1 MASDKEPSYV
11 SDLALSNGFP
21 LSLSDPA
28 SDNDN
33 DSETATFN
41 DSLLSTSLYIVEALV
56 DAEVLADV
64 LALVDAEVLTLV
76 EAEVLADML
85 ALVEALLEIDSLSA
99 LFVTSVFTVPSSFGF
114 SSSLIVATL
123 LPSVFCAKL
132 FSVLAIFLPCA

>member
-1 MASDKEPSYV
+1 MLV
-11 SDLALSNGFP
+11 LALSNGFP
-21 LSLSDPA
+21 LVFSDPA
-28 SDNDN
+28 SDNDK
-33 DSETATFN
+33 DSETSTFN

-56 DAEVLADV
+56 DADV

-85 ALVEALLEIDSLSA
+85 ALVDTDVEALLEIDSLSA

-132 FSVLAIFLPCA
+132 LA

>member
-1 MASDKEPSYV
+1 MLV
-11 SDLALSNGFP
+11 LALSNGFP
-21 LSLSDPA
+21 LVFSDPA
-28 SDNDN
+28 SDNDK
-33 DSETATFN
+33 DSETSTFN

-56 DAEVLADV
+56 DAEV

-85 ALVEALLEIDSLSA
+85 ALVDALVEALLEIDSLSA
-99 LFVTSVFTVPSSFGF
+99 LFVTSAFTVPSSFVF

>member
-1 MASDKEPSYV
+1 MLV
-11 SDLALSNGFP
+11 LALSNGFP
-21 LSLSDPA
+21 LVFSDPA
-28 SDNDN
+28 SDNDK
-33 DSETATFN
+33 DSETSTFN

-56 DAEVLADV
+56 DAEVL
-64 LALVDAEVLTLV
+64 TLV

-85 ALVEALLEIDSLSA
+85 ALVDALVEALLEIDSLSA